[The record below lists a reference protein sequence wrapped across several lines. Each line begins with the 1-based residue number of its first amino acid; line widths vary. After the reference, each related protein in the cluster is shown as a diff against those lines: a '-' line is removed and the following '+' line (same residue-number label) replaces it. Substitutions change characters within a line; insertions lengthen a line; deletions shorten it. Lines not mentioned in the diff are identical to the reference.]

1 MVTIAQEKSI
11 FQWDQ
16 VKSRWN
22 LIVRIPKLVTKTSVK
37 DDMTALDQL
46 FQQYLTSL
54 EDGITTYSL
63 QVFPLD

>member
-1 MVTIAQEKSI
+1 MVTIAQEKNI

-22 LIVRIPKLVTKTSVK
+22 LIVHIPKLDTKTSVK
-37 DDMTALDQL
+37 DGMTALDQL

-63 QVFPLD
+63 QVFLLD